1 MQYTVEF
8 RNKDEAL
15 ALAERIRTEVD
26 SSRQYRY
33 MEFCGGHTHVLARWG
48 LTDLLPSNIRMIHGR
63 LPGLRAANRTCRHGA
78 GSGFE

>member
-26 SSRQYRY
+26 SSRQYR
-33 MEFCGGHTHVLARWG
+33 
-48 LTDLLPSNIRMIHGR
+48 
-63 LPGLRAANRTCRHGA
+63 
-78 GSGFE
+78 

>member
-26 SSRQYRY
+26 SSRQIAIWN
-33 MEFCGGHTHVLARWG
+33 FAAVTHMC
-48 LTDLLPSNIRMIHGR
+48 SH
-63 LPGLRAANRTCRHGA
+63 A
-78 GSGFE
+78 GD